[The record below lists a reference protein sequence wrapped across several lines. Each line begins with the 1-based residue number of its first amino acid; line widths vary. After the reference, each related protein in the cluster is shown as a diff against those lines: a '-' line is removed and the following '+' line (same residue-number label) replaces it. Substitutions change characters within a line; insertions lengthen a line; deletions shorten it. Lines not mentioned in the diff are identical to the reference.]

1 MECHLK
7 IRRRAKQSRQ
17 IWLGERTV
25 GTDSTRDD
33 PGWLE
38 PSDPPDLLRLQPQL
52 ITAID
57 EVAAAWANHDK
68 NGNLYQIQDV
78 FYQRQTRRG
87 PTDFKPSAQLDPL
100 RARAL
105 RGDGGVGGFN
115 GCLYQYLLS
124 RRQTIVTAKGI
135 PVGRLIAIA

>member
-1 MECHLK
+1 MECRRK

-25 GTDSTRDD
+25 GADSTRDD

-38 PSDPPDLLRLQPQL
+38 PSDPPDLLRHQPQL

-57 EVAAAWANHDK
+57 EVAAAWANHHK
-68 NGNLYQIQDV
+68 NRNLYPIQDV
-78 FYQRQTRRG
+78 FYERQTRRG

-105 RGDGGVGGFN
+105 RGDGGVGGFD
-115 GCLYQYLLS
+115 GGLDQYLLS
-124 RRQTIVTAKGI
+124 GRQ
-135 PVGRLIAIA
+135 RL